1 MHTIL
6 RYHLHSSLT
15 KHITI
20 SPQAL
25 AHEFNKPFVT
35 VHHLEAHCVMAR
47 LAGIEVVA
55 DVLAK
60 KIDGN
65 EGESPSSSTAG
76 RASSRVVDLADT
88 RSADSSVVD
97 LDVDVT
103 SSPAADTNTSYQAHF
118 TPKVT
123 YPFLALL
130 ASGGHT
136 SILLCRELGEYQILG
151 GTLDDALGEAFD
163 KAARLLG
170 LKCASSGGAA
180 VEAAARGGD
189 KDSFPMTVP
198 MRSKLNCD
206 FSYAGLKNAFRL
218 AVQTAR
224 EREGLD
230 VNSTNAPANQM
241 EESPEI
247 VVRAL
252 LTVCLSVSVSVRL
265 PQDVSSLCVFS
276 PVSICLSQSQPL
288 SQTDS
293 YILLFIGHYS
303 SFIFCLQFISYLI
316 TSTTLHKKPLP
327 SFHPLCPNTQSIFPS
342 SSLSDTIRQCYSRS
356 MC

>member
-1 MHTIL
+1 MFHNSQ
-6 RYHLHSSLT
+6 HSSLNLYFF
-15 KHITI
+15 IFFDQ
-20 SPQAL
+20 SLQAL

-55 DVLAK
+55 EVVAE
-60 KIDGN
+60 KISEN
-65 EGESPSSSTAG
+65 KVESPSSLAVDSTISHAIDV
-76 RASSRVVDLADT
+76 ADNCSAESSALGEAQLEPDVD
-88 RSADSSVVD
+88 VNV
-97 LDVDVT
+97 DVDVT
-103 SSPAADTNTSYQAHF
+103 SPVEKSDSSSEGHF

-136 SILLCRELGEYQILG
+136 SILLCRELGEYEILG

-189 KDSFPMTVP
+189 KDSYPMTVP
-198 MRSKLNCD
+198 MRTKLNCD

-241 EESPEI
+241 EEAPEI
-247 VVRAL
+247 VVRIAVFICMSVSM
-252 LTVCLSVSVSVRL
+252 TVCLSVCLSVSM
-265 PQDVSSLCVFS
+265 
-276 PVSICLSQSQPL
+276 PVCLSVCL
-288 SQTDS
+288 SVSMPD
-293 YILLFIGHYS
+293 
-303 SFIFCLQFISYLI
+303 CLSVCLYA
-316 TSTTLHKKPLP
+316 
-327 SFHPLCPNTQSIFPS
+327 
-342 SSLSDTIRQCYSRS
+342 
-356 MC
+356 